1 MEKEN
6 TKAFRKCMENAVNRL
21 CYDAMA
27 DAKEHSGRVIDEV
40 MAFTVIDALAKAP
53 DWNFDGR
60 NSAACKIA
68 AEIAALPNFPLWLA
82 KTREKYPKV
91 FLFAEEFCENSL
103 FQMHPTL
110 QQGYVGYLLACI
122 QIGENEGEKYI
133 SSQMSEKDPYW
144 AKMPFI

>member
-6 TKAFRKCMENAVNRL
+6 TKAFRKCMENAVNTL

-27 DAKEHSGRVIDEV
+27 GAKKHSGRVIDEV
-40 MAFTVIDALAKAP
+40 MAFAVIDALAKAP

-68 AEIAALPNFPLWLA
+68 TEIAALPDFPLWLA

-91 FLFAEEFCENSL
+91 FLFAKEFCENSL

-122 QIGENEGEKYI
+122 QIGESEGERYI
-133 SSQMSEKDPYW
+133 SSQMSERDPYW
-144 AKMPFI
+144 AEMPFI